1 VLNTHAHLDHIA
13 ENAAIV
19 AAFGAGLALHPAD
32 RPLMD
37 AAAMQAD
44 WFGVPTP
51 TMVAPT
57 LDLADGMD
65 IALGRH
71 AVRVLHTPGHS
82 PGSGCFTGRDWVVV
96 GDLVFA
102 GGIGRADLPGGDY
115 ETLVAS
121 IRSSILT
128 LDDPVRLYPGHGP
141 ATTVGHERRTNPYLQ

>member
-1 VLNTHAHLDHIA
+1 
-13 ENAAIV
+13 
-19 AAFGAGLALHPAD
+19 
-32 RPLMD
+32 
-37 AAAMQAD
+37 
-44 WFGVPTP
+44 
-51 TMVAPT
+51 
-57 LDLADGMD
+57 
-65 IALGRH
+65 
-71 AVRVLHTPGHS
+71 
-82 PGSGCFTGRDWVVV
+82 VVV